1 MEEFMPINK
10 KESLIF
16 TFFMCSFMVY
26 AMTVYNIYRIDG
38 YHEGFFTEVWLGF
51 PLAFA
56 VAFIADWF
64 IVSPIAKGFA
74 FRFIKDEDPIPKKV
88 LFISGSMVCGMVL
101 VMSLFGAIHGV
112 GLTSQTFLIWLVN
125 IPFNLIVAL
134 PLQIIF
140 AGPIVRLIFRYL
152 FPIGTIT
159 HMVGTDS

>member
-1 MEEFMPINK
+1 MPINK

-26 AMTVYNIYRIDG
+26 VMTVYNIYRIDG
-38 YHEGFFTEVWLGF
+38 YHEGFFSEVWLGF
-51 PLAFA
+51 PLAFF

-74 FRFIKDEDPIPKKV
+74 FRFIKDEDPTVKKV
-88 LFISGSMVCGMVL
+88 LIISGSMVSGMVI

-112 GLTSQTFLIWLVN
+112 GFTSQTLIVWLVN
-125 IPFNLIVAL
+125 IPFNFIVAL
-134 PLQIIF
+134 PLQLIL
-140 AGPIVRLIFRYL
+140 AGPIVRLIFRQL

-159 HMVGTDS
+159 HRVEADN